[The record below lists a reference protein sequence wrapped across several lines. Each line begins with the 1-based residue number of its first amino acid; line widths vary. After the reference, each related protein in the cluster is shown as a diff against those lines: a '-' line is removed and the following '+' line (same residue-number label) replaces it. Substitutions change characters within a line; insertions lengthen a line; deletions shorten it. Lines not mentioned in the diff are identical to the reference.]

1 MVLSFSSEYRVTKT
15 DPNSISLALASFPG
29 LSSSDVHGLGM
40 RLVWHLLPTIILHIG
55 INYSLVPR
63 LPPVCAG
70 EEPVPSKIHLRPSC
84 YSVPHIC
91 SLYTIHTPTH
101 PHTHTHTPTHN
112 HPHNH
117 TTHTPQSI
125 LSVYTH
131 MMSQC
136 TVQARTTMTYHHWTF
151 LMPSP
156 ARLISKHSFPVR
168 NSCLAYNTFCLTL
181 LRSLVFCCILYK
193 KPWEQGYF
201 TYTMRARITF
211 LSSCLVPVIQSV
223 PKALRRFAIL
233 NESSTYTHAYAA
245 LFFRPLGIIIRIE
258 SQV

>member
-1 MVLSFSSEYRVTKT
+1 M
-15 DPNSISLALASFPG
+15 
-29 LSSSDVHGLGM
+29 HGLGM

-63 LPPVCAG
+63 LPPVCAVKNPYHQKFTYG
-70 EEPVPSKIHLRPSC
+70 LLATVYRISVHYTPS
-84 YSVPHIC
+84 
-91 SLYTIHTPTH
+91 TH
-101 PHTHTHTPTHN
+101 PPTHTPTHN
-112 HPHNH
+112 HPHTH

-245 LFFRPLGIIIRIE
+245 LLFRPLGIIIRIE